1 MRSIGIFYFFCR
13 EFLFMITTVLID
25 LYNREIDRLKK
36 EIASFESDDL
46 LWKSSEMA
54 IPPAGNLCLFV
65 TGTLQHYIGNM
76 IGDSGYIR
84 NKEAEMKARNLSRER
99 IMEEVENMRQTV
111 VDTLEQVSKSE
122 LQKVFPTNE
131 FEDAVTTEYYLIHL
145 LRTLS
150 FYLGQISVLRA
161 LAAEKVV
168 N

>member
-1 MRSIGIFYFFCR
+1 
-13 EFLFMITTVLID
+13 MITTVLID
-25 LYNREIDRLKK
+25 LYNREIDRLKN

-46 LWKSSEMA
+46 LWKSSETS
-54 IPPAGNLCLFV
+54 IPPAGNICLFV

-84 NKEAEMKARNLSRER
+84 NKEAELKARNLSRER

-122 LQKVFPTNE
+122 LLKVFPTKE
-131 FEDAVTTEYYLIHL
+131 FEEAVTTEFYLMHL

-150 FYLGQISVLRA
+150 FYSGQISVLRA
-161 LAAEKVV
+161 VASEKVTS
-168 N
+168 